1 MEIEIVEKI
10 INGDRI
16 AAAKLITLVENNF
29 SQAQAIL
36 KKLYNY
42 TGNALVIGI
51 TGPPGSGKSTIT
63 DRLTKILR
71 KKGKK
76 VGIIAID
83 PTSPFTG
90 GALLGDRIRMQDL
103 SLDNGVFIRSMSTRG
118 HLGGLSQA
126 TQATVKILDAL
137 GKDIIFIE
145 TVGVGQS
152 EVEIVKVADTV
163 VLISMPGMGDDV
175 QIIKAGIM
183 EIGDIFVV
191 NKADKEGCE
200 RLVTEIEIMLGL
212 NQNSRWCPPVLK
224 TVATDNVGIQKLLEE
239 IDRHITHLKESGEL
253 EQRRRESAKK
263 EIFDLIQEQWKDILS
278 TFIDNGFLNKIVTK
292 IVKREEDPYTAV
304 DKLSNILAYS
314 YTRGGV
320 KNDRKD

>member
-1 MEIEIVEKI
+1 MEIVEKI
-10 INGDRI
+10 INGDRR
-16 AAAKLITLVENNF
+16 AAAKLITLIENNF
-29 SQAQAIL
+29 SQAQEIL

-51 TGPPGSGKSTIT
+51 TGPPGSGKSTVT
-63 DRLTKILR
+63 DKITKILR
-71 KKGKK
+71 KQGKT
-76 VGIIAID
+76 VGIIAVD

-103 SLDNGVFIRSMSTRG
+103 SLDKGVFIRSMSTRG

-152 EVEIVKVADTV
+152 EVDIVKVADTV

-183 EIGDIFVV
+183 EIGDIFVI

-200 RLVTEIEIMLGL
+200 RLATEIGMMLDL
-212 NQNSRWCPPVLK
+212 NLDSKWRPSILK
-224 TVATDNVGIQKLLEE
+224 TIATDNIGIKKLLEE
-239 IDRHITHLKESGEL
+239 IVRHIEYLKESGAL
-253 EQRRRESAKK
+253 EQRRLESAKK
-263 EIFDLIQEQWKDILS
+263 EIFDLIHEQWKEILS
-278 TFIDNGFLNKIVTK
+278 TLIDNGFLNKIATK

-304 DKLSNILAYS
+304 EKLSNILVHS
-314 YTRGGV
+314 YTQGGV
-320 KNDRKD
+320 KNDRKN

>member
-1 MEIEIVEKI
+1 MEMEIIEKI
-10 INGDRI
+10 TNGDHR

-29 SQAQAIL
+29 SQAQEIL

-42 TGNALVIGI
+42 TGNALIIGI
-51 TGPPGSGKSTIT
+51 TGPPGSGKSTVT
-63 DRLTKILR
+63 DKISKILR
-71 KKGKK
+71 GQGKT

-103 SLDNGVFIRSMSTRG
+103 SLDKGVFIRSMSTRG

-126 TQATVKILDAL
+126 TQATVKILDAM

-145 TVGVGQS
+145 TAGVGQS
-152 EVEIVKVADTV
+152 EIDIVKVADTV
-163 VLISMPGMGDDV
+163 VLVSMPGMGDDV

-191 NKADKEGCE
+191 NKADKEGYE
-200 RLVTEIEIMLGL
+200 RLATEIEMMLDL
-212 NQNSRWCPPVLK
+212 NQNRGWRPPVLK
-224 TVATDNVGIQKLLEE
+224 TIAKDNLGMKKLLEE
-239 IDRHITHLKESGEL
+239 INRHIKFLKESGEL

-263 EIFDLIQEQWKDILS
+263 ELFDLIQKQWKEMLS
-278 TFIDNGFLNKIVTK
+278 TFIDSGFLDKIVTK
-292 IVKREEDPYTAV
+292 IVKREEDPYSAV
-304 DKLSNILAYS
+304 EKLSSILVNS
-314 YTRGGV
+314 YTQGGI

>member
-1 MEIEIVEKI
+1 MEIVEKI
-10 INGDRI
+10 INGDRRV
-16 AAAKLITLVENNF
+16 AAKLITLAENDF
-29 SQAQAIL
+29 SQAQNIL
-36 KKLYNY
+36 KELYNY

-63 DRLTKILR
+63 DKLTKSLR
-71 KKGKK
+71 KQGKT

-103 SLDNGVFIRSMSTRG
+103 STDQGVFIRSMGTRG

-145 TVGVGQS
+145 TVGVGQA
-152 EVEIVKVADTV
+152 EVDIVKVADTV
-163 VLISMPGMGDDV
+163 VLITMPGMGDDI

-183 EIGDIFVV
+183 EIGDIFVI

-200 RLVTEIEIMLGL
+200 RLVTEIEMMLDL
-212 NQNSRWCPPVLK
+212 NQNGKWRPPVLK
-224 TVATDNVGIQKLLEE
+224 TIATDDIGIQELWQGINNHLEY
-239 IDRHITHLKESGEL
+239 LKESGEL

-263 EIFDLIQEQWKDILS
+263 EIFDLIQEKWKEILS
-278 TFIDNGFLNKIVTK
+278 NSISNGVLDEIVTK
-292 IVKREEDPYTAV
+292 IVKRDEDPYNAV
-304 DKLSNILAYS
+304 RKLSDILIRS
-314 YTRGGV
+314 YTQGGIN
-320 KNDRKD
+320 K

>member
-1 MEIEIVEKI
+1 MDMEIVEKI
-10 INGDRI
+10 INGDRR

-29 SQAQAIL
+29 SQAWEIL

-51 TGPPGSGKSTIT
+51 TGSPGSGKSTVT
-63 DRLTKILR
+63 DKVTKIFR
-71 KKGKK
+71 RQGKT

-83 PTSPFTG
+83 PTSPYTG

-103 SLDNGVFIRSMSTRG
+103 SLDKSVFIRSMSTRG

-137 GKDIIFIE
+137 SKDIIFIE

-152 EVEIVKVADTV
+152 EVDIVKVADTV

-175 QIIKAGIM
+175 QIMKAGIM
-183 EIGDIFVV
+183 EIGDIFVI
-191 NKADKEGCE
+191 NKADREGCE
-200 RLVTEIEIMLGL
+200 HLATEIEMMLDL
-212 NQNSRWCPPVLK
+212 NKNSGWRPPVLK
-224 TVATDNVGIQKLLEE
+224 TIATDNVGIQKLLEE
-239 IDRHITHLKESGEL
+239 IDRHIKYLKESGEL

-263 EIFDLIQEQWKDILS
+263 EIFDLIQEQWKEMLS
-278 TFIDNGFLNKIVTK
+278 NYISNGFLNKIATK

-304 DKLSNILAYS
+304 EKLSNILMHS
-314 YTRGGV
+314 YTQGGT
-320 KNDRKD
+320 KK